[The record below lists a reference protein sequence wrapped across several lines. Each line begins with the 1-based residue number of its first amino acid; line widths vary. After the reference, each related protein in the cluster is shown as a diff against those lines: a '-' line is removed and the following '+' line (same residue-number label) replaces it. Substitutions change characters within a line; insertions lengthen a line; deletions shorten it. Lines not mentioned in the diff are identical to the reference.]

1 MDDTG
6 STSGVV
12 KITSPRGGQ
21 HHMAANNLMCAAVAA
36 FVLIFGVNTRQPEA
50 VQHQAAVSCTGEACV
65 LNTPWT

>member
-1 MDDTG
+1 
-6 STSGVV
+6 
-12 KITSPRGGQ
+12 
-21 HHMAANNLMCAAVAA
+21 MAANNLMCAAVAA